1 MNRDTMLRTI
11 TSLNRDWLFFDSG
24 IVEKERLSHKSAYI
38 HAKTRTG
45 AGASSQDYDDS
56 QWEKVDLPHD
66 FVQRR
71 LPEADV
77 PGYMGCRKRGEVWYR
92 RYFRLEE
99 SERGKNIEIR
109 FGAAA
114 TIADVFFNGAPVYS
128 NQNGYTSFYCDVT
141 PMAEYGD
148 FLNCIAVKV
157 DASASEGWW
166 YEGGG
171 LYRDVW
177 LVKRAPVHFA
187 TDGIFANPVKDE
199 NGSWIIPFEAEIN
212 NTGTQKKTVRIAAAL
227 LDPEGNLLKEVIS
240 DPVDAALFDLRT
252 VKLTIPAPDDVKLW
266 DPDSPV
272 LYTVRAQLLEG
283 DDLLDETNVRC
294 GFRTIAFDAENGFF
308 LNGKNVKLKGTC
320 NHQDHGGVGVAVP
333 KSIEYFRI
341 RKLKEMGCNA
351 YRCAHNPPSDS
362 LLDVCDELGML
373 VMDENRHFSSAE
385 EHLRQL
391 QWLVKRDRNHPSV
404 ILWSLFNE
412 EPLQCTEVGY
422 EMTRKMSALV
432 KKLDPTRFTT
442 GAMNGGFLSPCNASQ
457 AMDVT
462 GINYFIYEYDHYH
475 EIAPD
480 HPVLSSEDTSAVTLR
495 GALESNFE
503 NPANQLADNDTEAV
517 PWGATQ
523 RAAWKAIDTRPWMA
537 GGFAW
542 TGFDYRGEP
551 TPFRF
556 PANGS
561 FFGILDHCGFPKN
574 AFYIRQAMWRKE
586 IPVLKIAPHWTRR
599 DTEPGTPVKVLVISN
614 AAEVELWINGKSQ
627 GRQKADPY
635 DMNEYELAYEPGELK
650 AASYAEDGT
659 LIAETREV
667 TAGKPAALTAE
678 IYEEGRTAVADDAYD
693 TVPVAI
699 YARDDAGNS
708 VPDAANHV
716 RFSITD
722 NGIIAGVANGNG
734 NSLEGDLQPERDLF
748 NGCAM
753 VYVRAQRGAK
763 GVITLT
769 AAADGLTET
778 SVSLKITENG
788 ADRIYEEDPPHYRTF
803 NDWIRSPFYA
813 EKPDPN
819 MVLDANDMNSWE
831 QYRPGS
837 LMLDNIEK
845 PYILF
850 RAEIPDVAG
859 KGKVI
864 IFRNL
869 WGWAEFYF
877 DGQLIAEKTIDEPEE
892 FGIRLPDFSTG
903 TTLTVLMKADPKGQ
917 VGIYGQVIL

>member
-1 MNRDTMLRTI
+1 MSKTKI
-11 TSLNRDWLFFDSG
+11 TSLNRDWLFFDNG
-24 IVEKERLSHKSAYI
+24 VVEKERLSHKSAYI

-45 AGASSQDYDDS
+45 AGASSQDYDDTK
-56 QWEKVDLPHD
+56 WEKVDLPHD
-66 FVQRR
+66 FVQTR

-92 RYFRLEE
+92 RYFRLAE
-99 SERGKNIEIR
+99 SERGNNIELR

-114 TIADVFFNGAPVYS
+114 TIADVYFNGAPVYT
-128 NQNGYTSFYCDVT
+128 NNNGYTSFYCDVT
-141 PMAEYGD
+141 PMVEYGD
-148 FLNCIAVKV
+148 FLNCIAVRV

-177 LVKRAPVHFA
+177 LVKRAPVHFV
-187 TDGIFANPVKDE
+187 TDGIYANPVKDA
-199 NGSWIIPFEAEIN
+199 NGGWIIPFEAEID
-212 NTGTQKKTVRIAAAL
+212 NTGKEEMPVQVTATL
-227 LDPEGNLLKEVIS
+227 LDSNGNVLAKQS
-240 DPVDAALFDLRT
+240 SGPVNAALFTVQT
-252 VKLTIPAPDDVKLW
+252 VKLNIPAPADVKLW
-266 DPDSPV
+266 DLESPH
-272 LYTVRAQLLEG
+272 LYTVRAELTSG
-283 DDLLDETNVRC
+283 DEIFDEADVRC
-294 GFRTIAFDAENGFF
+294 GFRTIAFDAKTGFT
-308 LNGKNVKLKGTC
+308 LNGRNVKLKGTC
-320 NHQDHGGVGVAVP
+320 NHQDHGGLGVAVP
-333 KSIEYFRI
+333 KSIERFRI
-341 RKLKEMGCNA
+341 LKLKEMGCNA
-351 YRCAHNPPSDS
+351 YRCSHNPPSDS
-362 LLDVCDELGML
+362 LLDLCDELGML
-373 VMDENRHFSSAE
+373 VMDENRHYSTAE

-404 ILWSLFNE
+404 ILWSIFNE

-422 EMTRKMSALV
+422 EMARKMCALI

-442 GAMNGGFLSPCNASQ
+442 CAMNGGFLTDCNASQ
-457 AMDVT
+457 AVDVT

-551 TPFRF
+551 TPFKF

-599 DTEPGTPVKVLVISN
+599 NTEAGTEVKVLVISN
-614 AAEVELWINGKSQ
+614 AASVELFINGRSL
-627 GRQKADPY
+627 GCQKADPY
-635 DMNEYELAYEPGELK
+635 DMNEYTLAYEPGELK
-650 AASYAEDGT
+650 AIAYNAAGDI
-659 LIAETREV
+659 IAETKEV
-667 TAGKPAALTAE
+667 TAGEPVALEAE
-678 IYEEGRTAVADDAYD
+678 IYEDGRSAVADDAYD
-693 TVPVAI
+693 TLPIAI
-699 YARDDAGNS
+699 YARDGAGNR
-708 VPDAANHV
+708 VPDAANHI
-716 RFSITD
+716 RFSVTD
-722 NGIIAGVANGNG
+722 NGIIAGVANGDG

-753 VYVRAQRGAK
+753 VYVRAKRDAK
-763 GVITLT
+763 GEITLT
-769 AAADGLTET
+769 AESEGLTSAQVT
-778 SVSLKITENG
+778 LNIIENG
-788 ADRIYEEDPPHYRTF
+788 ADRVYEIDPPHYHVF
-803 NDWIRSPFYA
+803 NNWIKSPFYA
-813 EKPDPN
+813 ERPDPN
-819 MVLDANDMNSWE
+819 MKLDADDMNSWE
-831 QYRPGS
+831 QYKTGI
-837 LMLDNIEK
+837 LFTGKVDT
-845 PYILF
+845 PYVLF

-877 DGQLIAEKTIDEPEE
+877 DGNLVAEKTNDEPEE

-903 TTLTVLMKADPKGQ
+903 TMLTVLMKADPKGQ
-917 VGIYGQVIL
+917 VGIYGHVIL